1 MARSRNR
8 TSSRK
13 IRYAVIGQGA
23 IAQMAVLPAFSHAR
37 SNSDL
42 AALVSGDPKKLRV
55 LGRRYK
61 VPRLCSYDDL
71 DELYESGAIDAVYI
85 ALPNNM
91 HEAYT
96 VQAAQAGL
104 HVLCEKPMAV
114 STRSC
119 RRMIDVCQRHDV
131 KLMIAYRLH
140 FERATLET
148 IDMAR
153 RGQLGELRFFSS
165 QFSMQVKDRTNIRLD
180 REKGGGPLFD
190 IGIYCIN
197 AARALFRAEPVA
209 VQATEATSRDPRFR
223 EVPEAVACTL
233 DFGRGRVGSFICSFG
248 AGDTAAFQF
257 VGTKGSLHMESAY
270 EYATP
275 PSFEMRVGERRIK
288 HRFKKSDQFA
298 PELLY
303 FSECVIRHRDPEP
316 SGYEGLA
323 DVAVIEALQRAMVS
337 GRRVPVKTGR
347 LSLRRPSLE
356 QEKRRPP
363 VRKRKL
369 IRARSATD

>member
-8 TSSRK
+8 RSSRK
-13 IRYAVIGQGA
+13 VRYAVIGQGA

-37 SNSDL
+37 SNSEL
-42 AALVSGDPKKLRV
+42 AALVSGDPKKLTV

-71 DELYESGAIDAVYI
+71 GELYESGEIDAVYI
-85 ALPNNM
+85 ALPNTM

-119 RRMIDVCQRHDV
+119 RRMIDVCQLHGV

-140 FERATLET
+140 FERATLEA

-197 AARALFRAEPVA
+197 AARALFRAEPLA

-223 EVPEAVACTL
+223 KVPEAVACTL

-303 FSECVIRHRDPEP
+303 FSECVIRNTDPEP

-337 GRRVPVKTGR
+337 GRRVPLKTGR
-347 LSLRRPSLE
+347 LNLRRPSLK
-356 QEKRRPP
+356 QEKRRRP

>member
-1 MARSRNR
+1 
-8 TSSRK
+8 
-13 IRYAVIGQGA
+13 
-23 IAQMAVLPAFSHAR
+23 MAVLPAFSHAR
-37 SNSDL
+37 SNSEL
-42 AALVSGDPKKLRV
+42 AALVSGDRKKLTV

-61 VPRLCSYDDL
+61 VPRLCSYDGL
-71 DELYESGAIDAVYI
+71 GELYESGEIDAVYI
-85 ALPNNM
+85 ALPNTM

-96 VQAAQAGL
+96 LQAAQAGL

-114 STRSC
+114 STASC
-119 RRMIDVCQRHDV
+119 RRMIEACRRHRV

-140 FERATLET
+140 FERATLEA
-148 IDMAR
+148 IDVAR
-153 RGQLGELRFFSS
+153 SGKLGELRFFSS
-165 QFSMQVKDRTNIRLD
+165 QFSMQVKDRANIRLD
-180 REKGGGPLFD
+180 RARGGGPLLD

-223 EVPEAVACTL
+223 EVPEAVACAL
-233 DFGRGRVGSFICSFG
+233 DFGKGRLGSFICSFG

-275 PSFEMRVGERRIK
+275 PSFEMRVGEHRIK

-303 FSECVIRHRDPEP
+303 FSECVIRNRDPEP

-323 DVAVIEALQRAMVS
+323 DVAVIEALDKAMVS
-337 GRRVPVKTGR
+337 GRRVPVKLAGLR
-347 LSLRRPSLE
+347 LRRPSLG
-356 QEKRRPP
+356 QERRRPP
-363 VRKRKL
+363 VRKQRL
-369 IRARSATD
+369 IHARAATD